1 MVSGGLGVSELVVKH
16 DNAVKSRRLVCLLL
30 PPEGLRSPDR
40 RAEQINVYGAVLLQ
54 LQLAGHNTG
63 HCEDVKPD
71 C

>member
-1 MVSGGLGVSELVVKH
+1 MVSGALEVSELVVKH
-16 DNAVKSRRLVCLLL
+16 DNAVKGCCLMCLLL

-54 LQLAGHNTG
+54 LAGHNTG
-63 HCEDVKPD
+63 HHEDVNPD

>member
-1 MVSGGLGVSELVVKH
+1 MVSGALGVTELVVKH
-16 DNAVKSRRLVCLLL
+16 DNAVKSRRLMCLLL

-54 LQLAGHNTG
+54 LAGHNTG
-63 HCEDVKPD
+63 HCEDVKPA